1 MRGHPDRLPPAARR
15 KPLFFQSFPAPH
27 QAGEVLTWAVS
38 PTARCGW
45 ALGWAD
51 ILSASGAA
59 PTGRVAGTWPIRPY
73 SPARTVTRFPLIRP
87 DVPPLADWTPIL
99 EEAYRERRFTNFGPL
114 SRRLELLLCET
125 WGGPETVC
133 ISTSSG
139 TAALA
144 APLIARGVSG
154 RVILPAFTFP
164 ATLSAIRMAG
174 AEPLLVDVNPRDW
187 RLDVDT
193 LRRAF
198 DATAARSAIVL
209 CPFGL
214 RSDFGSHARLVADR
228 DGTLVVDNA
237 AGLGV
242 AGRPVQV
249 SPHAFEACSLHA
261 TKPFAVGEG
270 GLVFAHR
277 SQEEDLR
284 RSLNFGLRPGS
295 PTDLRGW
302 GINGKLSELHAAVGL
317 AAACGFE
324 ERLSRRRALVAGYSA
339 EVSGREGV
347 EACTDV
353 DAGAWQFFPVLLPD
367 AEAAERFVA
376 EAAARGMETRRYYAP
391 ALSTLPEVDR
401 LGPCP
406 VAEDLSARMC
416 CVPVYSNASD
426 TEACEMVAVFGA
438 AITAALALNT
448 TATARPA

>member
-1 MRGHPDRLPPAARR
+1 
-15 KPLFFQSFPAPH
+15 
-27 QAGEVLTWAVS
+27 
-38 PTARCGW
+38 
-45 ALGWAD
+45 
-51 ILSASGAA
+51 
-59 PTGRVAGTWPIRPY
+59 
-73 SPARTVTRFPLIRP
+73 VTRFPLIRP

-99 EEAYRERRFTNFGPL
+99 AEAYRERRFTNFGPL
-114 SRRLELLLCET
+114 SRRLERLLCET
-125 WGGPETVC
+125 WGGPEAVC
-133 ISTSSG
+133 VSTSSG

-174 AEPLLVDVNPRDW
+174 AEPVLVDVNPRDW

-193 LRRAF
+193 LRRAL
-198 DATAARSAIVL
+198 DATGARSAIVL

-214 RSDFGSHARLVADR
+214 RSDFEPHARIVAAR
-228 DGTLVVDNA
+228 GGTLVVDNA

-242 AGRPVQV
+242 AARPVPV

-277 SQEEDLR
+277 SQEESLR
-284 RSLNFGLRPGS
+284 RALNFGLRPGS

-317 AAACGFE
+317 AAACGFQ
-324 ERLSRRRALVAGYSA
+324 ERLARRRSLVSSYCAA
-339 EVSGREGV
+339 ARGRDGV
-347 EACTDV
+347 QTCTDP
-353 DAGAWQFFPVLLPD
+353 DAGAWQFFPLLLPE
-367 AEAAERFVA
+367 AAAAERFVA

-391 ALSTLPEVDR
+391 ALSTLPDVDR

-416 CVPVYSNASD
+416 CVPVYSHATE
-426 TEACEMVAVFGA
+426 TEAREMVAVFA
-438 AITAALALNT
+438 AALAAAVAPPAPL
-448 TATARPA
+448 TARPS